1 MFKVSSYIKIIYLC
15 NDKILSTVGLK
26 INGRVTH
33 VVVEHD
39 FHQNKAWLLGCADL
53 GSVLKYHVC
62 LGLSTPLTK

>member
-15 NDKILSTVGLK
+15 NDKILSTIGLK
-26 INGRVTH
+26 INGHVTH
-33 VVVEHD
+33 VVVERD

-53 GSVLKYHVC
+53 GSELKYHVC